1 VLALKPN
8 FRAAFLVDPQGEVL
22 GGFGAA
28 TPAAARADGL
38 VELRTAV
45 TEGDRNHAFLLTYAP
60 PPSILSILPRYLA
73 LTAAL
78 FFAATGLALF
88 LGRWLAARVSEPVE
102 QLSQAMRAVAE
113 SGDFDQQVQRLSED
127 ELGRLTDSFNAL
139 LAKLRDN
146 DLALRRTMNELVD
159 ARDAAESANRLKSQ
173 FLANMSH
180 EIRTPLNGLLAMS
193 QVMAIDELAPAQRER
208 LEVVRQSG
216 EALLAILNDVLDVS
230 KIEAGKLEL
239 EIEEFDAAALM
250 RSVQAAFSAL
260 ADRKGLKLV
269 LDMEAGAGGL
279 RSGDAARLRQIV
291 NNLVSNALKFTE
303 AGEVRVEVR
312 GEGPGGRDGLRIAV
326 RDTGIGIP
334 AEILPRLF
342 QTFTQADAST
352 TRRFGGTGLG
362 LAICHEL
369 AALMGGSVTVESV
382 EGEGSCFDLAL
393 PLRRVDAVDAEEA
406 VADTAQERPLKILAA
421 EDNPTNQL
429 VLSTVMG
436 VFGLELV
443 MVGDGAQAVEA
454 WRNGGFDMILM
465 DIQMP
470 VMDGLTATRAIRA
483 AEAETGRPRIPIIAL
498 SAHAMTHQVR
508 DYLDAG
514 LDLHVPKPIE
524 LPKLQAAIEQAAALG
539 EAARLQAQV
548 QVQAPESR
556 SAGNPARGT
565 AAL

>member
-1 VLALKPN
+1 MSAEPSQRPTAASGLSFQGRITVAAMTTAVVVLLAACIAFVAEQWRTDQHDRRAEQMAAAEVLAHTRALRNAATGRDDPRAVMGRVLALKPN

-230 KIEAGKLEL
+230 KIEAGK
-239 EIEEFDAAALM
+239 
-250 RSVQAAFSAL
+250 
-260 ADRKGLKLV
+260 
-269 LDMEAGAGGL
+269 
-279 RSGDAARLRQIV
+279 
-291 NNLVSNALKFTE
+291 
-303 AGEVRVEVR
+303 
-312 GEGPGGRDGLRIAV
+312 
-326 RDTGIGIP
+326 
-334 AEILPRLF
+334 
-342 QTFTQADAST
+342 
-352 TRRFGGTGLG
+352 
-362 LAICHEL
+362 
-369 AALMGGSVTVESV
+369 
-382 EGEGSCFDLAL
+382 
-393 PLRRVDAVDAEEA
+393 
-406 VADTAQERPLKILAA
+406 
-421 EDNPTNQL
+421 
-429 VLSTVMG
+429 
-436 VFGLELV
+436 
-443 MVGDGAQAVEA
+443 
-454 WRNGGFDMILM
+454 
-465 DIQMP
+465 
-470 VMDGLTATRAIRA
+470 
-483 AEAETGRPRIPIIAL
+483 
-498 SAHAMTHQVR
+498 
-508 DYLDAG
+508 
-514 LDLHVPKPIE
+514 
-524 LPKLQAAIEQAAALG
+524 
-539 EAARLQAQV
+539 
-548 QVQAPESR
+548 
-556 SAGNPARGT
+556 
-565 AAL
+565 

>member
-1 VLALKPN
+1 
-8 FRAAFLVDPQGEVL
+8 
-22 GGFGAA
+22 
-28 TPAAARADGL
+28 
-38 VELRTAV
+38 
-45 TEGDRNHAFLLTYAP
+45 
-60 PPSILSILPRYLA
+60 
-73 LTAAL
+73 
-78 FFAATGLALF
+78 
-88 LGRWLAARVSEPVE
+88 
-102 QLSQAMRAVAE
+102 
-113 SGDFDQQVQRLSED
+113 
-127 ELGRLTDSFNAL
+127 
-139 LAKLRDN
+139 
-146 DLALRRTMNELVD
+146 
-159 ARDAAESANRLKSQ
+159 
-173 FLANMSH
+173 
-180 EIRTPLNGLLAMS
+180 
-193 QVMAIDELAPAQRER
+193 
-208 LEVVRQSG
+208 
-216 EALLAILNDVLDVS
+216 
-230 KIEAGKLEL
+230 
-239 EIEEFDAAALM
+239 M

-279 RSGDAARLRQIV
+279 RSGDAARLRQII

-539 EAARLQAQV
+539 EAARLQAQAQV

-556 SAGNPARGT
+556 SAENPARGT